1 MVASTSWTY
10 APSRQ
15 AGSAPRRVEPCP
27 TNYLRLCS
35 NEQLLELL
43 AWFGLTGNDE
53 HFADIVD
60 DDIIDVNDVSPCS
73 PRASI
78 SPLLGI

>member
-1 MVASTSWTY
+1 
-10 APSRQ
+10 
-15 AGSAPRRVEPCP
+15 
-27 TNYLRLCS
+27 LRLCS

-60 DDIIDVNDVSPCS
+60 DDIIDVNDVSPLLA
-73 PRASI
+73 PRSI